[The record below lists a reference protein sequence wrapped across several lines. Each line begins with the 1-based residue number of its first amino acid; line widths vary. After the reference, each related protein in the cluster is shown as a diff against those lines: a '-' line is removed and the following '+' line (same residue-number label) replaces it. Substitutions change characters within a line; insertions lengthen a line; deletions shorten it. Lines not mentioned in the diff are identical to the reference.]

1 MPDDPEKTSPPEV
14 LAITCRELRL
24 TRPNTVG
31 TDVSAVQQ
39 ALIARGYSP
48 GAVDG
53 IFGRNTSNA
62 VASFQAANGLPFT
75 GNVCAR
81 TYTLLGIDCVSVPPC
96 TGPAACRVLMLTSP
110 SMEGTDV
117 RAVQQGLAARGFNP
131 GAIDGVF
138 GPDTQAAV
146 IAFQR
151 ASRVEPTGIV
161 CDALYEALGV
171 YCPAYP
177 ACPATIICRVLRVTS
192 PLTTGPD
199 VIAVQEA
206 LLAAG
211 FNPGAIDGA
220 YGTHTETAT
229 RNFQTAMGLSVTGVV
244 CGETYVRLGVSCQT
258 VPACP
263 VPPVIT
269 CRVLS
274 VTSPFMSGSDVLA
287 VQRALAAAGFNPGAA
302 DGVYGPNTANAV
314 EQFQAARS
322 LPITGQ
328 VCGQTYVLLGV
339 NCQSVPAC
347 PAGPIT
353 CRVLQVTS
361 PFMSGQ
367 DVFAVQHALVARG
380 FRPGTVDG
388 IYGPNTAA
396 AVRSFQTANGLPVT
410 GIVCGET
417 YVRLGVSCQTVPACP
432 VPPVITCRVLSV
444 TSPFMAGSDVL
455 AVQRALAAAGFNPG
469 AADGVYGPNT
479 ANAVEQFQAARS
491 LPITGQVCGQT
502 YVLLGVN
509 CQSVPACPA
518 GPITCRVLQV
528 TSPFMSGQDVFAV
541 QHALV
546 ARGFRPGTVDGIYGP
561 NTAAAVRAFQTA
573 NGLPV
578 TGIVCGQ
585 TYVLLNVGCR
595 SVPPC
600 PPVPGDCRVLFTAN
614 PFMRGP
620 DVLAV
625 QQVLRTQGFYAG
637 ALDGIY
643 GPNTATAVRNFQAS
657 RAILTTGNVCGGLYA
672 TLGIVCSSPPPCPR
686 RHPIDAC
693 RRLRLTSPLLRGSD
707 VAAVQIAL
715 ANRGFNLVQ
724 VDGIYGLNTV
734 SAVQAFQTAA
744 GLPAN
749 GVVCSL
755 EYRALFLNCRSF
767 PAC

>member
-39 ALIARGYSP
+39 ALIARGYNP
-48 GAVDG
+48 GVVDG

-274 VTSPFMSGSDVLA
+274 VTSPFM
-287 VQRALAAAGFNPGAA
+287 
-302 DGVYGPNTANAV
+302 
-314 EQFQAARS
+314 
-322 LPITGQ
+322 
-328 VCGQTYVLLGV
+328 
-339 NCQSVPAC
+339 
-347 PAGPIT
+347 
-353 CRVLQVTS
+353 
-361 PFMSGQ
+361 
-367 DVFAVQHALVARG
+367 
-380 FRPGTVDG
+380 
-388 IYGPNTAA
+388 
-396 AVRSFQTANGLPVT
+396 
-410 GIVCGET
+410 
-417 YVRLGVSCQTVPACP
+417 
-432 VPPVITCRVLSV
+432 
-444 TSPFMAGSDVL
+444 AGSDVL

-578 TGIVCGQ
+578 TGVVCGQ

-755 EYRALFLNCRSF
+755 EYQALFLNCRSF
-767 PAC
+767 PAR